1 VADPRDVLRTISGE
15 GIVLRAFADADLPR
29 LLEIF
34 ADPEVVRWNPGPT
47 TADEVCAW
55 TQRRNDWTDGDHAS
69 WAIVDPDGTLLGSV
83 SLYEIDPDQRK
94 AEIGYQT
101 APWARGRGVAAA
113 AVRIV
118 VRAAFDALGLHR
130 VTLYH
135 AVENEASCR
144 VALRAGFQ
152 LEGTLRQGYRYGDG
166 AYHDEHVHG
175 LLASDV
181 KS

>member
-1 VADPRDVLRTISGE
+1 
-15 GIVLRAFADADLPR
+15 
-29 LLEIF
+29 
-34 ADPEVVRWNPGPT
+34 
-47 TADEVCAW
+47 
-55 TQRRNDWTDGDHAS
+55 
-69 WAIVDPDGTLLGSV
+69 
-83 SLYEIDPDQRK
+83 
-94 AEIGYQT
+94 
-101 APWARGRGVAAA
+101 VAAA

-118 VRAAFDALGLHR
+118 VREAFDTLDLHR

-166 AYHDEHVHG
+166 TYHDEHVHG